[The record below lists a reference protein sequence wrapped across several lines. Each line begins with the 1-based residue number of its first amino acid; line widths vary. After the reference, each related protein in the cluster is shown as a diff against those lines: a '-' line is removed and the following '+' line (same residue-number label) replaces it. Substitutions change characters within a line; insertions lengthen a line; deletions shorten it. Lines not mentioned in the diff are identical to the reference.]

1 MKRII
6 TIAAMTAIL
15 STGAMA
21 QTFFSLSAGNSSI
34 NVNVTNGMGQWPMYY
49 EPYYGPVVPNYPS
62 KKAVKKARKRARKAA
77 RDYNGAVGNFW
88 YPFMSLAYY
97 YDDDDVEDYYKHRA
111 KMYKKHQKRA
121 QKAYK
126 HSKKR
131 HKRHDDDDD

>member
-21 QTFFSLSAGNSSI
+21 QTFFSLSAGNSGV

-49 EPYYGPVVPNYPS
+49 GPVVPYYPS

-77 RDYNGAVGNFW
+77 RDYNRAVNFW
-88 YPFMSLAYY
+88 FPLATPAYY

-121 QKAYK
+121 KKAYK

-131 HKRHDDDDD
+131 HKRHDDDD